1 MSMVKLLTAE
11 NQKNENIYE
20 IIIELFTILKNEDW
34 IKNYIL
40 WELDLLKFV
49 GYDLQLKKIT
59 NKEKNNNKTQYF
71 VQTSNNKKFVPSF
84 LIEIDRKNIEPNELL
99 NALKL
104 VSNYIEKNILKPNN
118 ITQPI
123 QRTDFINLLK

>member
-1 MSMVKLLTAE
+1 MSYIKT
-11 NQKNENIYE
+11 
-20 IIIELFTILKNEDW
+20 LFTILKNEDW

>member
-84 LIEIDRKNIEPNELL
+84 FNKKIQSFVKRKVFLSFVKEKGSIDNKWFN
-99 NALKL
+99 
-104 VSNYIEKNILKPNN
+104 S
-118 ITQPI
+118 
-123 QRTDFINLLK
+123 FINYSNNLLL

>member
-1 MSMVKLLTAE
+1 M
-11 NQKNENIYE
+11 
-20 IIIELFTILKNEDW
+20 
-34 IKNYIL
+34 
-40 WELDLLKFV
+40 
-49 GYDLQLKKIT
+49 
-59 NKEKNNNKTQYF
+59 
-71 VQTSNNKKFVPSF
+71 TSNNKKFVPSF
-84 LIEIDRKNIEPNELL
+84 LIEIDRKNIELNELL